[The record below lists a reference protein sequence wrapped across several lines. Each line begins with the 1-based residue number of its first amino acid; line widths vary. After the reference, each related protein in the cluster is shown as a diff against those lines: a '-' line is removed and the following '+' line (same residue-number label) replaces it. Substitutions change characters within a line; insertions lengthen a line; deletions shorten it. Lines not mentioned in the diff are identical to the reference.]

1 MYQQHFGLQEQP
13 FGLTPNT
20 HFFLNL
26 PTHQEAFNLIL
37 VALENG
43 DGFVK
48 IVGEVGTGKTLLCRK
63 LLNALDEGF
72 VSAYIPNPYLSPDD
86 FRKSFARELGV
97 ELLGSEGS
105 FELLDAINQ
114 RLIQLA
120 SEGRRVVLIV
130 DEAQAMPEASIEA
143 LRLLTNLETES
154 KKLFQVVLFGQ
165 PELDTLL
172 ARDSLRQ
179 LKQRITFAY
188 QLRHLDLEGTGLYVN
203 HRIGQAGY
211 NGMPL
216 FSGPAVKAIYRASA
230 GTPRLINILCH
241 KALMAAYGKGER
253 RVSLPRVQAAI
264 TDTEGVSLGFFAR
277 RSCSRLPLWAWGA
290 VGLLLLTA
298 TLLAVRGTGGL
309 L

>member
-63 LLNALDEGF
+63 LLNALDDGF

-105 FELLDAINQ
+105 FELLEKINQ

-130 DEAQAMPEASIEA
+130 DEAQAMPEESIEA

-188 QLRHLDLEGTGLYVN
+188 QLRHLDFEGTGLYVN
-203 HRIGQAGY
+203 HRIAQAGY

-216 FSGPAVKAIYRASA
+216 FSAPALKAIHRASE

-264 TDTEGVSLGFFAR
+264 TDTEGLSLGFFERGPFAGT
-277 RSCSRLPLWAWGA
+277 PPWAWGA
-290 VGLLLLTA
+290 GGALLLA
-298 TLLAVRGTGGL
+298 AALLALRWTGGL
-309 L
+309 V